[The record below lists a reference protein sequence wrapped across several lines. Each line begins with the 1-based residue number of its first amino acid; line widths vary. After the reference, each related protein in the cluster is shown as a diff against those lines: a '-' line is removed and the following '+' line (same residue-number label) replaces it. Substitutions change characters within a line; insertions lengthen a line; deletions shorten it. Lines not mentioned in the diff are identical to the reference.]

1 MPRVCSVCSHDE
13 AHAVNVALV
22 QRDPYRNISER
33 YGLSP
38 ASLSRHAQE
47 HIPKLLT
54 RAKAA
59 AEVADA
65 DDLLSAVKGLK
76 SRVEAALSK
85 VEAAEEYDSFWRG
98 ARELRGCL
106 ELMGRITK
114 ELDERPTINLTLSP
128 EWMELR
134 GVIVGALGAHP
145 EARGSVL
152 RALEG
157 GGNDHRA

>member
-1 MPRVCSVCSHDE
+1 MPRVCTVCSHEE
-13 AHAVNVALV
+13 AFAINEALV
-22 QRDPYRNISER
+22 RRQPYLAIARSYGVSRDALRNHLREHLPSL
-33 YGLSP
+33 LSK
-38 ASLSRHAQE
+38 AQE
-47 HIPKLLT
+47 AQEI
-54 RAKAA
+54 
-59 AEVADA
+59 ADA

-76 SRVEAALSK
+76 SRVEVALDK

-157 GGNDHRA
+157 GGNDRA